1 MEDEEKLVTTQQ
13 ANDQASNGEEDATS
27 RLFPCLFCSRK
38 FYSSQA
44 LGGHQN
50 AHKKERTAARKAKRV
65 SDHYASVNF
74 PSHISPPPMVFAPN
88 HHLGLL
94 HPSMFMTAHASNLRY
109 FPNHQYSDR
118 FGSNGAPKFE
128 NLVYYGGN
136 TCSSNVNNGH
146 NNHSEGDEQSF
157 LNWQRSIRCNG
168 FGGGSSQHSSMITKN
183 HNGLGIKSDHKGHE
197 EQKLDLSLRL

>member
-1 MEDEEKLVTTQQ
+1 MGDEENVVAAQ
-13 ANDQASNGEEDATS
+13 NGDDQASNKEDAAS

-50 AHKKERTAARKAKRV
+50 AHKKERTAARKAKRA
-65 SDHYASVNF
+65 SDHYASVNYPIY

-88 HHLGLL
+88 HHVGLL

-118 FGSNGAPKFE
+118 FGSNGAPKSE
-128 NLVYYGGN
+128 NFMYHGRN
-136 TCSSNVNNGH
+136 TCLSNVNNGYNSH
-146 NNHSEGDEQSF
+146 CEED
-157 LNWQRSIRCNG
+157 WQRSTRCNG
-168 FGGGSSQHSSMITKN
+168 FDGGSSQHSSMITNN
-183 HNGLGIKSDHKGHE
+183 HSSLGGSSDHKGHE
-197 EQKLDLSLRL
+197 EQKLDLSLHL